1 MEKATSKI
9 RNFLWSGTA
18 IQTKARVAWR
28 TCCMQR
34 EDGGLNM
41 IKPQEALLALMAKW
55 IVSALES
62 GLSNFRNLIRYKLM
76 HFQP

>member
-41 IKPQEALLALMAKW
+41 IKPQEALLARPLQLPESNSLQANAFPAVVKGSL
-55 IVSALES
+55 VS
-62 GLSNFRNLIRYKLM
+62 ID
-76 HFQP
+76 